1 MRHIPLLTHMRAH
14 THTGVLVTALRG
26 RGTGAVVSGQLHG
39 SDVRHR
45 GTCVCVCLCVF
56 LLMIL
61 TYKLLNTHTQRT
73 RIDGDVFGMRSDFKG
88 FGVVL
93 DVYDNDNNRNN
104 PQVCVCVCV
113 C

>member
-1 MRHIPLLTHMRAH
+1 
-14 THTGVLVTALRG
+14 
-26 RGTGAVVSGQLHG
+26 
-39 SDVRHR
+39 
-45 GTCVCVCLCVF
+45 
-56 LLMIL
+56 MIL